1 MEHGRSGD
9 SAAAYGAS
17 PGPMGM
23 ITSADMERA
32 WCCSKQV
39 LPQHTDHAGV
49 LWHGAYVAW
58 LEEARVEALDRA
70 GLAYADLSATGLE
83 LMVTD
88 LQLHYRQALLH
99 GERVNL
105 LSRVLP
111 ARGVRLPFCTQFR
124 RSDGGVA
131 AEAVVQLVLVDRG
144 RARVLRRPPVALA
157 AALERLAAG
166 SSL

>member
-1 MEHGRSGD
+1 
-9 SAAAYGAS
+9 
-17 PGPMGM
+17 MGM